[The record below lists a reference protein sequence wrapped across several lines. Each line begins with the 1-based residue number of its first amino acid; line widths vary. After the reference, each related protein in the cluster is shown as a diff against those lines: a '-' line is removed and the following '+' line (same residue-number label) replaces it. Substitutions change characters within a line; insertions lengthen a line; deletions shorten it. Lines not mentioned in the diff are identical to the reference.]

1 MKINKFK
8 ILYLGKKNKKI
19 FNFFRKKN
27 ISFKSYEKNIN
38 GKKIKFFKKFEF
50 LISFNYRYI
59 LKKKIIDLFKH
70 KALNCHISYLPWN
83 KGAHPNFWSFY
94 DNTKKGISIHVL
106 DGGVDTGDLI
116 FQKKVLFTNKD
127 TLFTSHKKLN
137 KEMENYLIKKLPLI
151 LKDDYKTK
159 KQIKGGTFHY
169 KKDINVYLRKIKNLY
184 RMEISDVKRLKKNE
198 KN

>member
-1 MKINKFK
+1 
-8 ILYLGKKNKKI
+8 
-19 FNFFRKKN
+19 
-27 ISFKSYEKNIN
+27 
-38 GKKIKFFKKFEF
+38 
-50 LISFNYRYI
+50 
-59 LKKKIIDLFKH
+59 
-70 KALNCHISYLPWN
+70 LPWN

-127 TLFTSHKKLN
+127 TLFTSHKKIN

-184 RMEISDVKRLKKNE
+184 RMEISDVKKLKKNE